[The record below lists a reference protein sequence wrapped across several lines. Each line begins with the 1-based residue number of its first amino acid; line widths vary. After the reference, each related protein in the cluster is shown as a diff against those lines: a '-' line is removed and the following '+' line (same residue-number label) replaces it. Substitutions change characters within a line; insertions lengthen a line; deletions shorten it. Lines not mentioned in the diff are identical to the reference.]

1 MRNKRKKIAGTGA
14 LTISLILLAFSI
26 SYSAVA
32 DAQNGARGRQR
43 AHNKIDWTNE
53 DDIKAE
59 ITFGREVAARIIGRY
74 SLYKNDN
81 LTRYCN
87 LVARALAENSNR
99 PELQFKVGI
108 LDTPTVNAF
117 AAPGGY
123 IFITKGAIEAME
135 NEAELAGAIAH
146 EIMHIS
152 QKHIVKELNI
162 KGKSGST
169 EASFGKMVGG
179 GGETMQV
186 AFTQAVDNAMNVL
199 FQNGYAQKDER
210 EADSLGIVL
219 AASLGYD
226 PGALANL
233 FRRMEKSDANKVS
246 SLIKLH
252 PAFSKRIQ
260 WVEETIQNEG
270 LNGGEYRVESK
281 RFKKFT
287 KG

>member
-1 MRNKRKKIAGTGA
+1 MKKKNLIIGTST
-14 LTISLILLAFSI
+14 LTVSLIFMAVSI
-26 SYSAVA
+26 SYSAIA
-32 DAQNGARGRQR
+32 DAQNSARARAR
-43 AHNKIDWTNE
+43 AHNQIDWTNE

-59 ITFGREVAARIIGRY
+59 IVFGREVAARIIGRY

-87 LVARALAENSNR
+87 LIARSLAENSNR

-135 NEAELAGAIAH
+135 NEAELAATIAH
-146 EIMHIS
+146 EITHIS

-162 KGKSGST
+162 RGKSGSS
-169 EASFGKMVGG
+169 EASLGKLIGG
-179 GGETMQV
+179 GGETMTV

-199 FQNGYAQKDER
+199 FQNGYAQKDEQ
-210 EADSLGIVL
+210 EADTLGIML
-219 AASLGYD
+219 AASLGYN
-226 PGALANL
+226 PEALANL
-233 FRRMEKSDANKVS
+233 FRRMEKAESNKVS

-252 PAFSKRIQ
+252 PAFSNRIK

-270 LNGGEYRVESK
+270 LSGGEFRTESARFN
-281 RFKKFT
+281 RFKK
-287 KG
+287 G